1 MLTTELKLKV
11 AIKFAADGKYGHLV
25 DGKWD
30 GLVGEVLNN
39 VADMAI
45 GPLTITYDREKVV
58 YFTKPFMNLG
68 VSILYRTPTPE
79 DPGPFSFLKP
89 LDPKVWMSILVA
101 SVRVIYTTTDYIEF
115 RILKQNKIFR
125 TKLRFLRDSGS
136 ISTLTVFSWI

>member
-1 MLTTELKLKV
+1 MLTNELKLKV

-39 VADMAI
+39 AADMAI

-68 VSILYRTPTPE
+68 VSILYRTPTSE

-101 SVRVIYTTTDYIEF
+101 SVRVMYTTTDYIEF
-115 RILKQNKIFR
+115 RILKQN
-125 TKLRFLRDSGS
+125 
-136 ISTLTVFSWI
+136 